1 MSSITEELI
10 RDTQSLVNRV
20 EVSHK
25 KPWQRWID
33 AEFGL
38 RNYWYPAALSQH
50 LPEGK
55 ATAIRLLGE
64 GILLTRQN
72 GKLYAL
78 EDRCCHRGVRFSRR
92 PLFYTKETLTCWYHT
107 FTYNLDDGKLRCVLN
122 EPNCALVGKVG
133 VKTYPI
139 REAKGAVFVFV
150 GDIDPPDLSADLP
163 PNFLDDDMAI
173 AVAEPYE
180 VKANWRL
187 GCENGF
193 DPGHHFIHNWSRW
206 TLDASMP
213 MAFGWLAKK
222 EDLLKVTT
230 YNTTEPGPKGFTRIA
245 ANTQMFFEAT
255 IPGRNGTNDVRV
267 TLPTARTKTPEQ
279 IEAMMQGIYKATV
292 GLWLP
297 CGLKVDPWPAPPIIH
312 YEFYVPKDD
321 GVHTY
326 FQFGGL
332 RVKSAEEHDR
342 WVQEDAHSLWE
353 VPVVV
358 NFTVDDAFARESMQ
372 PFYGDEDGWY
382 RERLYQPDIEITTW
396 RKFASD
402 HARGVQTRD
411 HVEGFRKR

>member
-1 MSSITEELI
+1 MSSTTEELI
-10 RDTQSLVNRV
+10 RDTQPLVNRV
-20 EVSHK
+20 EVPRK

-55 ATAIRLLGE
+55 ATPIRLLGE
-64 GILLTRQN
+64 EILLTRQN

-206 TLDASMP
+206 TSRCLNAD
-213 MAFGWLAKK
+213 
-222 EDLLKVTT
+222 
-230 YNTTEPGPKGFTRIA
+230 
-245 ANTQMFFEAT
+245 
-255 IPGRNGTNDVRV
+255 
-267 TLPTARTKTPEQ
+267 
-279 IEAMMQGIYKATV
+279 
-292 GLWLP
+292 GLWVA
-297 CGLKVDPWPAPPIIH
+297 GEK
-312 YEFYVPKDD
+312 
-321 GVHTY
+321 
-326 FQFGGL
+326 
-332 RVKSAEEHDR
+332 RRSAQSHDLQHDR
-342 WVQEDAHSLWE
+342 TRS
-353 VPVVV
+353 
-358 NFTVDDAFARESMQ
+358 
-372 PFYGDEDGWY
+372 
-382 RERLYQPDIEITTW
+382 ERFHPHRRQHTDVL
-396 RKFASD
+396 
-402 HARGVQTRD
+402 
-411 HVEGFRKR
+411 